1 MDDYNENKQQQ
12 QQQQQ
17 RPVTGAGPAAA
28 PTTSSVDVAAI
39 TTAISTAML
48 EHNKSLERIENKLDD
63 MASVTMR
70 MSEATLDFSSSLLS
84 DLKIKY
90 VVQAVNEEA
99 GEGQMEKY
107 PWGEDECEADG
118 QPGCQTILL
127 EEMLPLSVDGKA
139 FGFYDVRSCP
149 LPQLKAGKRKSNDIL
164 IWHWDWKNL

>member
-1 MDDYNENKQQQ
+1 METSQQL
-12 QQQQQ
+12 
-17 RPVTGAGPAAA
+17 
-28 PTTSSVDVAAI
+28 D
-39 TTAISTAML
+39 
-48 EHNKSLERIENKLDD
+48 RIENKLDD

-107 PWGEDECEADG
+107 PWGEDKCEADG
-118 QPGCQTILL
+118 QPGCQTILQ

-139 FGFYDVRSCP
+139 FGFYGVRSCP
-149 LPQLKAGKRKSNDIL
+149 LPQLKARNRKLNGYPDLALGPEKSMKYALTHTKDL
-164 IWHWDWKNL
+164 VLAYMDALVELKVARRDLKPG